1 MIRDPEERRRQRE
14 EQARQRRQQAAQQR
28 KTLIRLGI
36 AGIVLAAV
44 GILILVITLAGR
56 SDPSGESTP
65 TESLRPDQ
73 SQTEPT
79 EQTGQTD
86 AMGETVPL
94 ETLPPTT
101 TIRFTAAGD
110 LNINDAV
117 VASAQDGQY
126 TDAFLDVAHLLAD
139 ADLTTLNLEGSLT
152 GAPYGS
158 STASA
163 PQSLAQALDRAG
175 VDLIQLAN
183 SYAINQGISGLRTTI
198 ESVRSAGMEPVG
210 VYADSDDYRRG
221 KGYMI
226 REVQGIRVGIVAFTK
241 GMDGMAL
248 PPGSEHCVN
257 VLYSDYSS
265 NYQTVDKAGISAV
278 LDALNEQ
285 KPDITI
291 ALLHWGSEFNDTISD
306 SQQTIVSLLQEKGVD
321 AIVGTHSHYVQK
333 MEYNAEKGT
342 FIAYSLGDFFSDA
355 QRAGTEYSILLH
367 LEITKDNVTGVTT
380 ITDYD
385 YTPIFTVAQ
394 EDEPLRVVR
403 IREAMTAFESGYID
417 KVSQQTYDA
426 MAYAMKRIEARIN
439 GK

>member
-14 EQARQRRQQAAQQR
+14 EQARQRRQQAAQQK

-36 AGIVLAAV
+36 AGIVLVAV
-44 GILILVITLAGR
+44 AVVILMVTLAGR
-56 SDPSGESTP
+56 KDPSGESTQP
-65 TESLRPDQ
+65 STAPVQTTQGQPDTTE
-73 SQTEPT
+73 
-79 EQTGQTD
+79 
-86 AMGETVPL
+86 ETVPPT
-94 ETLPPTT
+94 TLPPTT
-101 TIRFTAAGD
+101 TIHLTAAGD

-117 VASAQDGQY
+117 VAAAQNGEY
-126 TDAFLDVAHLLAD
+126 TAAFLDVAHLLAD
-139 ADLTTLNLEGSLT
+139 ADLTFLNLEGSLI

-158 STASA
+158 ATASA

-198 ESVRSAGMEPVG
+198 ESVRGAGMEPVG
-210 VYADSDDYRRG
+210 VYADTEAYRQG
-221 KGYMI
+221 KGYLI

-291 ALLHWGSEFNDTISD
+291 ALLHWGSEFNDTISA
-306 SQQTIVSLLQEKGVD
+306 SQKTIVSLMQEKGVD

-333 MEYNAEKGT
+333 MEYDPERGT

-355 QRAGTEYSILLH
+355 QRAGTEYSVLLD
-367 LEITKDNVTGVTT
+367 LEITKDNVAGVTT
-380 ITDYD
+380 ITGYD
-385 YTPIFTVAQ
+385 YTPIFTVA
-394 EDEPLRVVR
+394 EEEKPLRVVR
-403 IREAMTAFESGYID
+403 IREAMAAFEAGYID
-417 KVSQQTYDA
+417 RVSQETYDA
-426 MAYAMKRIEARIN
+426 MAYAMKRIEARVT